1 MNENWKLK
9 SFNILTASELYDL
22 LQLRQNVFIVEQH
35 CPYTDLDG
43 VDQLSYHLML
53 HQNNI
58 CMAYARIIP
67 PGVLYDEAS
76 IGRVVTHIE
85 ARRTGL
91 GKRLFE
97 RALKETE
104 NLFGQQPIRIMAQS
118 YLTKFY
124 ESFGFSVVSD
134 EFLEDNIPHY
144 YMIKL

>member
-9 SFNILTASELYDL
+9 SFNILTASELYNL

-43 VDQLSYHLML
+43 VDLLSFHLML
-53 HQNNI
+53 YQNNI

-85 ARRTGL
+85 VRRTGL
-91 GKRLFE
+91 GKKLFE
-97 RALKETE
+97 KALIETE
-104 NLFGQQPIRIMAQS
+104 NLFGQQPIKIMAQS
-118 YLTKFY
+118 YLRQFY
-124 ESFGFSVVSD
+124 ESFGFRVVSD
-134 EFLEDNIPHY
+134 EFLEDNIPHF
-144 YMIKL
+144 YMIKP